1 MGIKR
6 TPPLPTMGAFAL
18 GLMLAVGIGG
28 PSLAAQGLPPA
39 IEADRLL
46 LQAEQQMQDEDFGA
60 ALETLD
66 RIIALQTEHNL
77 ELPPAFWFSHARVA
91 MGAGLPEEAMAS
103 AIRYLEV
110 TGQEGEHY
118 VETLELFNQAERLA
132 AQGIFRDCPGCP
144 AMVEIPPGSFMMG
157 SPATERGR
165 HDSEGPRHRVTIASP
180 FAVGIYEVTFAEWEA
195 CVAGGGCEDVADNGG
210 ERGTRPVTG
219 VSWEDAQ
226 GYVRWLSRETRQRY
240 RLLTEAEWE
249 YVARAGAETAR
260 YWGESTSVQCRYE
273 NGSDVSAAQAV
284 REGRLLRGDS
294 TRVDAAVGCDDGFHG
309 PAPVG
314 SYEPNAFGLYDVLGN
329 VSEWTEDC
337 WNETYAG
344 APTDGRAWRSG
355 DCSLRVLRGGSWSR
369 RSGQPPLGE
378 PLQGPCR
385 GPVASSSGS
394 VWPGPSIEPC
404 ILTSLP
410 PSRGSRGQRPLVAAG
425 GASGEDSWT
434 VQVRDL

>member
-6 TPPLPTMGAFAL
+6 TPRLSTMGAFAL

-28 PSLAAQGLPPA
+28 PPLAAQGLPPA

-91 MGAGLPEEAMAS
+91 MGVGLPEEAMAS

-118 VETLELFNQAERLA
+118 VEALELLNQAERLA

-144 AMVEIPPGSFMMG
+144 AMVETPPGSFMMG

-165 HDSEGPRHRVTIASP
+165 DDDEGPRHRVTIASP
-180 FAVGIYEVTFAEWEA
+180 FAVGVYEVTFGEWDA
-195 CVAGGGCEDVADNGG
+195 CVAGGGCQDVGDEGWG
-210 ERGTRPVTG
+210 RGTRSVIN

-226 GYVRWLSRETRQRY
+226 GYVRWVSRETGQRY

-249 YVARAGAETAR
+249 YVARAGTETSR
-260 YWGESTSVQCRYE
+260 YWGESESVQCRYA
-273 NGSDVSAAQAV
+273 NGSDVSRAQSI
-284 REGRLLRGDS
+284 RERQLLRGDS
-294 TRVDAAVGCDDGFHG
+294 TRGDADVRCEDGFSWT
-309 PAPVG
+309 APVG
-314 SYEPNAFGLYDVLGN
+314 LYEPNAFGLYDVLGN
-329 VSEWTEDC
+329 VWEWTEDC
-337 WNETYAG
+337 WNETYTG
-344 APTDGRAWRSG
+344 APVDGRAWRSG
-355 DCSLRVLRGGSWSR
+355 DCSRRVLRGGSWGDAPVNL
-369 RSGQPPLGE
+369 RSAYRLGS
-378 PLQGPCR
+378 PAGLR
-385 GPVASSSGS
+385 Y
-394 VWPGPSIEPC
+394 
-404 ILTSLP
+404 SLIGF
-410 PSRGSRGQRPLVAAG
+410 RLAR
-425 GASGEDSWT
+425 T
-434 VQVRDL
+434 IN

>member
-6 TPPLPTMGAFAL
+6 TLRLPTRSAFAL
-18 GLMLAVGIGG
+18 GLMLAAGIGR

-110 TGQEGEHY
+110 MGQEGEHY
-118 VETLELFNQAERLA
+118 VEALELVNQAERLV

-165 HDSEGPRHRVTIASP
+165 DDDEGPRHRVTIASP
-180 FAVGIYEVTFAEWEA
+180 FAVGVYEVTFAEWEA
-195 CVAGGGCEDVADNGG
+195 CMEGGGCQDVDDEGWG
-210 ERGTRPVTG
+210 RGTRPVIN

-226 GYVRWLSRETRQRY
+226 GYVRWLSQETGQRY

-249 YVARAGAETAR
+249 YVAPWSPQAAHRGAGFGCSAPFLEGPRAGE
-260 YWGESTSVQCRYE
+260 
-273 NGSDVSAAQAV
+273 V
-284 REGRLLRGDS
+284 R
-294 TRVDAAVGCDDGFHG
+294 
-309 PAPVG
+309 
-314 SYEPNAFGLYDVLGN
+314 
-329 VSEWTEDC
+329 
-337 WNETYAG
+337 
-344 APTDGRAWRSG
+344 
-355 DCSLRVLRGGSWSR
+355 
-369 RSGQPPLGE
+369 
-378 PLQGPCR
+378 
-385 GPVASSSGS
+385 
-394 VWPGPSIEPC
+394 
-404 ILTSLP
+404 
-410 PSRGSRGQRPLVAAG
+410 
-425 GASGEDSWT
+425 
-434 VQVRDL
+434 

>member
-6 TPPLPTMGAFAL
+6 TPRLPTRGAFAL
-18 GLMLAVGIGG
+18 GLMLAAGIGG

-91 MGAGLPEEAMAS
+91 IGAGLSEEAMAS

-110 TGQEGEHY
+110 TGQGGEHY
-118 VETLELFNQAERLA
+118 VETLELFNEAERLV

-144 AMVEIPPGSFMMG
+144 AMVEVPSGSFQMG
-157 SPATERGR
+157 SPTTERGR
-165 HDSEGPRHRVTIASP
+165 RDSEGPRHRVTIASP
-180 FAVGIYEVTFAEWEA
+180 FAVGVYEVTFAEWEA
-195 CVAGGGCEDVADNGG
+195 CMAGGGCEDVPDNGG
-210 ERGTRPVTG
+210 ERGTRPVIG

-226 GYVRWLSRETRQRY
+226 GYVRWLSRETGQRY

-249 YVARAGAETAR
+249 YVARAGTETSR
-260 YWGESTSVQCRYE
+260 YWGESTSVQCRYA
-273 NGSDVSAAQAV
+273 NGSDVSLAQAI
-284 REGRLLRGDS
+284 RESRLLEGDS
-294 TRVDAAVGCDDGFHG
+294 TRVDAAVGCDDGFTVA
-309 PAPVG
+309 APVG

-355 DCSLRVLRGGSWSR
+355 DCSQRVLRGGSWSYEPDFL
-369 RSGQPPLGE
+369 RSADRYR
-378 PLQGPCR
+378 LQAGLR
-385 GPVASSSGS
+385 L
-394 VWPGPSIEPC
+394 
-404 ILTSLP
+404 ILNGFRLARTIN
-410 PSRGSRGQRPLVAAG
+410 
-425 GASGEDSWT
+425 
-434 VQVRDL
+434 

>member
-1 MGIKR
+1 MSINWTLR
-6 TPPLPTMGAFAL
+6 LQARDMFAL

-28 PSLAAQGLPPA
+28 PPLAAQGLPPA

-77 ELPPAFWFSHARVA
+77 ELPPAFWFSHARVT
-91 MGAGLPEEAMAS
+91 MGAGLSEEAMAS

-118 VETLELFNQAERLA
+118 VETLELFNRAERLA

-165 HDSEGPRHRVTIASP
+165 NETEGPRHRVAIASP
-180 FAVGIYEVTFAEWEA
+180 FAVGVYEVTFAEWEA
-195 CVAGGGCEDVADNGG
+195 CMAGGGCEDVADNGG
-210 ERGTRPVTG
+210 ERGTRPVIG

-260 YWGESTSVQCRYE
+260 YWGESESVQCRYA
-273 NGSDVSAAQAV
+273 NGSDVSYAQAV
-284 REGRLLRGDS
+284 RESRLLRGDS
-294 TRVDAAVGCDDGFHG
+294 TRFDAGVGCDDGFNG
-309 PAPVG
+309 TAPVG

-329 VSEWTEDC
+329 AWEWTEDC
-337 WNETYAG
+337 WNKTYAG

-355 DCSLRVLRGGSWSR
+355 DCSRRVLRGGSWDSGPDVL
-369 RSGQPPLGE
+369 RSAL
-378 PLQGPCR
+378 R
-385 GPVASSSGS
+385 NRYS
-394 VWPGPSIEPC
+394 
-404 ILTSLP
+404 
-410 PSRGSRGQRPLVAAG
+410 AG
-425 GASGEDSWT
+425 NRLNGNGFRLART
-434 VQVRDL
+434 IN

>member
-1 MGIKR
+1 MSINWTLR
-6 TPPLPTMGAFAL
+6 LQARDMFAL
-18 GLMLAVGIGG
+18 GLMLAAGIGG

-77 ELPPAFWFSHARVA
+77 ELPPTFWFSHARVA
-91 MGAGLPEEAMAS
+91 MGAGLSEEVMAS
-103 AIRYLEV
+103 TIRYLEV
-110 TGQEGEHY
+110 TGQGGEHY
-118 VETLELFNQAERLA
+118 VEALELFNRAERLV
-132 AQGIFRDCPGCP
+132 AQGIFRDCLGCP

-165 HDSEGPRHRVTIASP
+165 DDDEGPRHRVTIASP

-195 CVAGGGCEDVADNGG
+195 CMAGGGCEDVADNGG
-210 ERGTRPVTG
+210 ERGTRPVIS

-226 GYVRWLSRETRQRY
+226 GYVRWLSRETGQRY

-260 YWGESTSVQCRYE
+260 YWGESESVQCRYA
-273 NGSDVSAAQAV
+273 NGSDVSYAQAV
-284 REGRLLRGDS
+284 RESRLLRGDS
-294 TRVDAAVGCDDGFHG
+294 TRFDAGVGCDDGFNG
-309 PAPVG
+309 TAPVG

-329 VSEWTEDC
+329 AWEWTEDC

-355 DCSLRVLRGGSWSR
+355 DCSRRVLRGGSWSSEPDVL
-369 RSGQPPLGE
+369 RSAD
-378 PLQGPCR
+378 R
-385 GPVASSSGS
+385 DR
-394 VWPGPSIEPC
+394 
-404 ILTSLP
+404 LP
-410 PSRGSRGQRPLVAAG
+410 AG
-425 GASGEDSWT
+425 LRFDFFGFRLART
-434 VQVRDL
+434 IN

>member
-1 MGIKR
+1 MGIKW
-6 TPPLPTMGAFAL
+6 TPRLPTRSAFAL
-18 GLMLAVGIGG
+18 GLMLAAGIGG

-110 TGQEGEHY
+110 TGQGGEHY
-118 VETLELFNQAERLA
+118 VETLELFNRAERLA
-132 AQGIFRDCPGCP
+132 AQGVFRDCPACP
-144 AMVEIPPGSFMMG
+144 SMVEIPPGSFMMG

-165 HDSEGPRHRVTIASP
+165 DDDEGPRHRVTIASP
-180 FAVGIYEVTFAEWEA
+180 FAVGVYEVTFAEWDA
-195 CVAGGGCEDVADNGG
+195 CMAGGGCRDVVNYGR
-210 ERGTRPVTG
+210 ERGTHPVTG
-219 VSWEDAQ
+219 GSWEDAQ
-226 GYVRWLSRETRQRY
+226 GYVRWLSRETGQRY

-249 YVARAGAETAR
+249 YVARAGTETSR
-260 YWGESTSVQCRYE
+260 YWGESTSVQCRYA
-273 NGSDVSAAQAV
+273 NGSDVSFAQRI
-284 REGRLLRGDS
+284 REGGLRRGDS
-294 TRVDAAVGCDDGFHG
+294 TRVDVDVRCDDGFSG
-309 PAPVG
+309 AAPVG

-329 VSEWTEDC
+329 MSEWTEDC

-355 DCSLRVLRGGSWSR
+355 DCSRRVSRGGSWVSR
-369 RSGQPPLGE
+369 PDNLRS
-378 PLQGPCR
+378 
-385 GPVASSSGS
+385 AS
-394 VWPGPSIEPC
+394 
-404 ILTSLP
+404 
-410 PSRGSRGQRPLVAAG
+410 
-425 GASGEDSWT
+425 
-434 VQVRDL
+434 RDGRRAVIPFDGIGIRLARTIN